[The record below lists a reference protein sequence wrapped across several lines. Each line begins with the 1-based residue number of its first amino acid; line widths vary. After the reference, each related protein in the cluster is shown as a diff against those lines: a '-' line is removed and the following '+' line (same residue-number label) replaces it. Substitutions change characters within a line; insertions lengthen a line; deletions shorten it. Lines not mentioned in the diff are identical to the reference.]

1 MGFSPL
7 PPPEGGGARTTP
19 SYLHHLLFMNIN
31 LDIRLYYGHVV
42 TCLVF
47 VVYCVLYCGTLL
59 SVSVLK
65 DDLEGRGVAVTC
77 SC

>member
-1 MGFSPL
+1 
-7 PPPEGGGARTTP
+7 
-19 SYLHHLLFMNIN
+19 LLFMNIN